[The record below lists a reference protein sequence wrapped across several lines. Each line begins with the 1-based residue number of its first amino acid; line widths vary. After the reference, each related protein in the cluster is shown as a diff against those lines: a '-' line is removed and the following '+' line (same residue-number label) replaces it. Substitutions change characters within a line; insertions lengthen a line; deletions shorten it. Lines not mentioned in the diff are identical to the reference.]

1 MACKNTNG
9 WRYTTDCV
17 TVYDHE
23 TQNCHVIAWMWSE
36 SFFHGALRG
45 QPLKK
50 KNKRITKRA
59 SFCIL
64 SHLIYQNLPYYF
76 WHGLEGRQ
84 KDRGKGNILKDP
96 RPHLYVLGYPRQLYG
111 TFIWNLASA
120 DPRLARL
127 HTWQYGGRQEKIA
140 VNILVMACAR
150 IFCSSSLVSGR
161 RDTNETGFMEYE
173 WQTWINFYCNNIW
186 LHFTIGLKHI

>member
-1 MACKNTNG
+1 MKYNYEEIRHSEMACKNTNG

-64 SHLIYQNLPYYF
+64 SHLIYQNLPILLLTWTRRETKRSWERKYIKGSEAPFICSRVPETTLRNVYMKF
-76 WHGLEGRQ
+76 SICWPSFGQVTYLTIWRTT
-84 KDRGKGNILKDP
+84 GKN
-96 RPHLYVLGYPRQLYG
+96 
-111 TFIWNLASA
+111 S
-120 DPRLARL
+120 
-127 HTWQYGGRQEKIA
+127 
-140 VNILVMACAR
+140 C
-150 IFCSSSLVSGR
+150 
-161 RDTNETGFMEYE
+161 
-173 WQTWINFYCNNIW
+173 
-186 LHFTIGLKHI
+186 